1 MSPHVFN
8 NAGYGHPLPSP
19 PNLITKY
26 LPTRPHPS
34 LKLRLF
40 HFLLNL
46 GTDSLFPTCPPVTV
60 PPATCP
66 APPFLSGHPF
76 VDLSET
82 SRTISLW
89 LPSAQKAPRVPS
101 LSSSALNQ
109 YVRNS
114 ERAMTLLVQAC
125 AWKCGAILRPCS
137 CPREMV
143 HAQCSQDFTNR
154 SKTGSRVFKMGLKAH
169 SCRFL
174 GAWDRA
180 GTGRGSSS

>member
-8 NAGYGHPLPSP
+8 SAGYGHPLPSP

-46 GTDSLFPTCPPVTV
+46 GTDSLFPTCPPMTV

-66 APPFLSGHPF
+66 APPFLSGHPL

-89 LPSAQKAPRVPS
+89 LPSAQKAPSVPS
-101 LSSSALNQ
+101 LSFSVLNQ

-114 ERAMTLLVQAC
+114 ERAMTLLVQTC
-125 AWKCGAILRPCS
+125 ARKCGAILRPCS
-137 CPREMV
+137 CP
-143 HAQCSQDFTNR
+143 SDLTGKLFTL
-154 SKTGSRVFKMGLKAH
+154 SAAKTSPTGAKQEAASSRWA
-169 SCRFL
+169 
-174 GAWDRA
+174 
-180 GTGRGSSS
+180 